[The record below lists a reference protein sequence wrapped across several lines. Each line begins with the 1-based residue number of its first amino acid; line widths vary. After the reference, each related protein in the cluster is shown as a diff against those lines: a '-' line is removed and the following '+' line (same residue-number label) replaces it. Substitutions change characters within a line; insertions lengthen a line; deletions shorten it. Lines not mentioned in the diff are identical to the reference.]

1 MTSEEETDIDVSQ
14 NEEPNLGNL
23 DDYVL
28 SRDRGRRQT
37 KPPSKFDDFDV
48 AAYALTCAEEID
60 MDEPKS
66 YFEANKSKDCE
77 KWNSGMTEEMG
88 SHQQNGTWE
97 LVDKPANKK
106 VIGCKWVYKLKPD
119 ISRNFRYKARL
130 VAKGFSQVEGI
141 DFTEVFAPVVKH
153 VSIRTMLSLVA
164 NYDLELEQLDVKTIF
179 LHGTLDE
186 EIYMS
191 QPEGFVEK
199 GKEDKVCLLKKSLYG
214 LKQVPRQWNRKF
226 NSFMKDNKFIRS
238 LSDPCVYIKGEGTSD
253 MVYMLLYVYDMLV
266 ASKDKLGIQRLK
278 ESLAAEFEMKDLGA
292 ANRILGM
299 DIVRDRNKGIL
310 KLSQGRYLEQVLRT
324 FNMSESKAVTTP
336 LGCQFKLKAL
346 TEEESK
352 GESEL
357 MSEVPYAS
365 AVGSLMYA
373 MVGSRP
379 DLAHAVGVVSRFMG
393 NPGRKHWEAVKW
405 IFRYVKGT
413 LDFGLT
419 FTKNTEF
426 KVVGYTDADY
436 AKDLDHRRSVTVYVF
451 QVGGNTVSWRSG
463 LQHIVALSTTESEY
477 MALTEGFKE
486 ALWLKRFVSELG
498 FLQDEAKVFSDSQSA
513 IHLAKNGGFHER
525 TKHID
530 TKLYFIRDV
539 IEAGDVTLHKI
550 HTSANPA
557 DLLTK
562 AVPGNKLEKGL
573 EFLKVIA

>member
-436 AKDLDHRRSVTVYVF
+436 ATDLDRRRSVTGYVF

-539 IEAGDVTLHKI
+539 NEAGDVTLHKI